1 MFNCSLCRA
10 QCDEWVVMS
19 THCSKCEQIRRIISL
34 YDVDKVLST
43 LRFVYL
49 RDEYDKIEKRE
60 GVECKKNE
68 EDNKTKA
75 EKAEKSDIQTRSQKK
90 NNEDSEKKK

>member
-1 MFNCSLCRA
+1 MFCCSLCRA
-10 QCDEWVVMS
+10 QCDEWVVFEQ
-19 THCSKCEQIRRIISL
+19 HCSKCNQIRRIISL

-60 GVECKKNE
+60 GVESKKNDE
-68 EDNKTKA
+68 EK
-75 EKAEKSDIQTRSQKK
+75 IQTRSQKIK
-90 NNEDSEKKK
+90 NDNEPEKKK

>member
-60 GVECKKNE
+60 GVECKKNDE
-68 EDNKTKA
+68 VKVV
-75 EKAEKSDIQTRSQKK
+75 TRSQKK
-90 NNEDSEKKK
+90 NDEEKENKK

>member
-1 MFNCSLCRA
+1 
-10 QCDEWVVMS
+10 MS

-60 GVECKKNE
+60 GVESKKNDE
-68 EDNKTKA
+68 EK
-75 EKAEKSDIQTRSQKK
+75 IQTRSQKIK
-90 NNEDSEKKK
+90 NDNEPEKKK

>member
-10 QCDEWVVMS
+10 QCEEWVVMS

-49 RDEYDKIEKRE
+49 RDEYDKVEKRE
-60 GVECKKNE
+60 GVESKKID
-68 EDNKTKA
+68 EDKIK
-75 EKAEKSDIQTRSQKK
+75 TRSQKK
-90 NNEDSEKKK
+90 IDNEEKNKK

>member
-1 MFNCSLCRA
+1 MFQCSLCRA
-10 QCDEWVVMS
+10 QCGEWILPPY

-60 GVECKKNE
+60 GVVATNE
-68 EDNKTKA
+68 DKDNKTKTDI
-75 EKAEKSDIQTRSQKK
+75 KIQTRSQSKSQEK
-90 NNEDSEKKK
+90 NI

>member
-10 QCDEWVVMS
+10 QCEEWVVPPY

-34 YDVDKVLST
+34 YDVDKVLAT

-49 RDEYDKIEKRE
+49 RDEYDK
-60 GVECKKNE
+60 VENR
-68 EDNKTKA
+68 
-75 EKAEKSDIQTRSQKK
+75 EKAETKKIDEEQEENKKMILRSD
-90 NNEDSEKKK
+90 KKK

>member
-68 EDNKTKA
+68 EDKTKA

>member
-19 THCSKCEQIRRIISL
+19 THCTKCEQIRRIISL

-49 RDEYDKIEKRE
+49 RDEYDKVEKRE
-60 GVECKKNE
+60 GVESKKID
-68 EDNKTKA
+68 EDKIK
-75 EKAEKSDIQTRSQKK
+75 TRSQKK
-90 NNEDSEKKK
+90 IDNEEKNKK

>member
-1 MFNCSLCRA
+1 MFCCSLCRA

-60 GVECKKNE
+60 GVECKKNDE
-68 EDNKTKA
+68 KTKA
-75 EKAEKSDIQTRSQKK
+75 DEKVVTRSQKK
-90 NNEDSEKKK
+90 NDEEKENKK

>member
-10 QCDEWVVMS
+10 NCDEWVVLS

-34 YDVDKVLST
+34 YSVDKILST

-49 RDEYDKIEKRE
+49 RDEYDKVENREHKVAKDEDTEKMILRS
-60 GVECKKNE
+60 
-68 EDNKTKA
+68 KTT
-75 EKAEKSDIQTRSQKK
+75 EQK
-90 NNEDSEKKK
+90 

>member
-10 QCDEWVVMS
+10 QCEEWVVPPY

-49 RDEYDKIEKRE
+49 RDEYDK
-60 GVECKKNE
+60 VENR
-68 EDNKTKA
+68 
-75 EKAEKSDIQTRSQKK
+75 EKAETKKIDEEQEENKKMILRSD
-90 NNEDSEKKK
+90 KKK